1 MKPWIVIT
9 GSSGLIGN
17 ALLQKLASDFEIA
30 ALDISPPRSL
40 IHSENVKFFRID
52 LGDSKVVSSFF
63 IQNPRPILGLIN
75 LAAYYNFLNTHSN
88 NYDRLKDGLIE
99 LSRAF
104 KSLRVEHGCFIQA
117 SSMACLNPV
126 NVGTLIDSSAQSHP
140 RWEYPKF
147 KKESEDILRNELR
160 DEHYV
165 EMVIAGV
172 YTDFCELV
180 PLYQFIDAHLKFKI
194 QRFFYP
200 GDGQQGLTYVHLDD
214 VCDAF
219 QQQLFA
225 ARRSR
230 RLLLGE
236 SEATTYKQI
245 ADIVDLEFLGFVL
258 PKIRVTKWLARFG
271 AFCVS
276 KLIRKSF
283 YQPWMID
290 FSNEH
295 YQFDLSG
302 TFEQLGWRPTRRL
315 KDELPAIVRRALD
328 QPKEWKTLN
337 GRRPWHESD
346 WPHHVNQSE
355 S

>member
-1 MKPWIVIT
+1 VKPWIVIT
-9 GSSGLIGN
+9 GSSGLIGRT
-17 ALLQKLASDFEIA
+17 LIQKLAANFEIA
-30 ALDISPPRSL
+30 ALDISPPSEV
-40 IHSENVKFFRID
+40 IHRPNVDFFRID
-52 LGDSKVVSSFF
+52 LGDPKAVVNFF
-63 IQNPRPILGLIN
+63 EQNSRPILGLIN
-75 LAAYYNFLNTHSN
+75 LAAYYNFLNTHSIH
-88 NYDRLKDGLIE
+88 YQRLKDGLVE

-104 KSLRVEHGCFIQA
+104 KQLKVEHGCFIQA

-126 NVGTLIDSSAQSHP
+126 SVGTLIDSSAQSYP

-147 KKESEDILRNELR
+147 KKESEDILRKELC

-200 GDGQQGLTYVHLDD
+200 GDGQQGLTYVHIDD
-214 VCDAF
+214 VCEAL
-219 QQQLFA
+219 QRQLFA
-225 ARRSR
+225 PRRSR

-245 ADIVDLEFLGFVL
+245 ADIVDSEFLGFGL

-271 AFCVS
+271 AYCIS
-276 KLIRKSF
+276 KFSRKSF

-290 FSNEH
+290 FSDEH
-295 YQFDLSG
+295 YQFDLSA
-302 TFEQLGWRPTRRL
+302 TLEQFGWQPSRRL
-315 KDELPAIVRRALD
+315 KDELPTIVQRALE
-328 QPKEWKTLN
+328 QPVEWAKLN
-337 GRRPWHESD
+337 GKRPWHEGD
-346 WPHHVNQSE
+346 WPYHVTQSE